1 MGDREEINEKKIAQI
16 FQILPLF
23 NYSPLL
29 HQQNLL
35 WNKDLMY
42 YNNIVQ
48 CEMKDYLLQH
58 YISI

>member
-1 MGDREEINEKKIAQI
+1 MGERKEINEKKIAQI

-35 WNKDLMY
+35 
-42 YNNIVQ
+42 
-48 CEMKDYLLQH
+48 
-58 YISI
+58 